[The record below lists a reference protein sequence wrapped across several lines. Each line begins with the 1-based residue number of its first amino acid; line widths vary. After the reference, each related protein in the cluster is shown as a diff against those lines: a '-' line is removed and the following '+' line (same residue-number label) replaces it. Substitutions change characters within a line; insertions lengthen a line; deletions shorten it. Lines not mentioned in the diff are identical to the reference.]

1 MKVTI
6 FGFGMTPLFIKPLI
20 EKVNEEKNKFDFSV
34 ILSSS
39 HHLKLMNNLVGQENV
54 ICIDRQL
61 PKFKNT
67 SFELSL
73 LSNYPDNIFKN
84 IESQKVTM
92 KNRDSKTQ
100 KNIAFA
106 TYKIIKDFLLKIKPD
121 FILYIQSPED
131 MEGMIL
137 GGLSKELKIPLAV
150 PHHSRHLGQSF
161 FNSHRQELL
170 PKRKIVK
177 DIDIK
182 NANKFLINFKNENTS
197 AFYSE
202 FSKTNNLHYIP
213 YKKNTKIK
221 RLLDGI
227 KRFYLES
234 RSRELS
240 TLRISLLNNWFP
252 IWRHIYRGTR
262 VLLNRNLFNC
272 ALIEN
277 LPKKFI
283 FYPIQ
288 YSPESSIN
296 IPSPYFI
303 DQLRVIDA
311 IRMSMPSNYL
321 LVVKEHPSCITV
333 RPRKFMKTL
342 LNKAG
347 VVVAKVD
354 LDTQSIINKSRLVI
368 SVTGTAALEAFLQKK
383 PSLVLGPTFFS
394 DYIGGVCKLSD
405 LQRNIIESQK
415 KTINTKDIIKFLSE
429 VYSVS
434 SNFISGTPGDIRND
448 FMMTYE
454 NLDAFWDAFIKH
466 TKRFNKD

>member
-20 EKVNEEKNKFDFSV
+20 EKVNKEKNKFDFSL

-39 HHLKLMNNLVGQENV
+39 HHLKLMNNLVGQEKV
-54 ICIDRQL
+54 ICTDRQL

-67 SFELSL
+67 LFESSI

-92 KNRDSKTQ
+92 KNRDSNTQ

-106 TYKIIKDFLLKIKPD
+106 TYTIIKDFLIKIKPNY
-121 FILYIQSPED
+121 ILYIQSPED
-131 MEGMIL
+131 MEGMII
-137 GGLSKELKIPLAV
+137 GGLCKELKIPLAV
-150 PHHSRHLGQSF
+150 PHHTRYIGRSF

-170 PKRKIVK
+170 PKGEMVK
-177 DIDIK
+177 DIDIEK
-182 NANKFLINFKNENTS
+182 ATKFLINFNGGKTS
-197 AFYSE
+197 ADYCELS
-202 FSKTNNLHYIP
+202 TINNLHYIP
-213 YKKNTKIK
+213 YKKSPKIK
-221 RLLDGI
+221 RLVDGI

-234 RSRELS
+234 RSRELN

-252 IWRHIYRGTR
+252 IWRDFYRGTR
-262 VLLNRNLFNC
+262 VLLNRRLFNC

-296 IPSPYFI
+296 IPSPYLI

-311 IRMSMPSNYL
+311 IRMSMPSDYL
-321 LVVKEHPSCITV
+321 LLVKEHPSCITV

-347 VVVAKVD
+347 VEVAKVD
-354 LDTQSIINKSRLVI
+354 MDTQLIIKKSRLVI

-405 LQRNIIESQK
+405 LQGRIIESLK
-415 KTINTKDIIKFLSE
+415 KTINNKEVIKFLSE
-429 VYSVS
+429 VYNVS
-434 SNFISGTPGDIRND
+434 SNFISGTPGDVRND

-454 NLDAFWDAFIKH
+454 NLDSFWSAFLEHSKR
-466 TKRFNKD
+466 TKE

>member
-1 MKVTI
+1 
-6 FGFGMTPLFIKPLI
+6 
-20 EKVNEEKNKFDFSV
+20 
-34 ILSSS
+34 
-39 HHLKLMNNLVGQENV
+39 
-54 ICIDRQL
+54 
-61 PKFKNT
+61 
-67 SFELSL
+67 
-73 LSNYPDNIFKN
+73 
-84 IESQKVTM
+84 
-92 KNRDSKTQ
+92 
-100 KNIAFA
+100 
-106 TYKIIKDFLLKIKPD
+106 
-121 FILYIQSPED
+121 

-150 PHHSRHLGQSF
+150 PHHTRHLGQSF

-182 NANKFLINFKNENTS
+182 NATKFLINFKNGNTS
-197 AFYSE
+197 AYYSE
-202 FSKTNNLHYIP
+202 LSKTNNLHYIP

-221 RLLDGI
+221 RLFDGI

-252 IWRHIYRGTR
+252 IWRDIYRGTR
-262 VLLNRNLFNC
+262 VLINRSLFNC

-277 LPKKFI
+277 LPQKFI

-311 IRMSMPSNYL
+311 IRMSMPSDHL

-354 LDTQSIINKSRLVI
+354 MDTQSIINKSKLVI

-383 PSLVLGPTFFS
+383 PSIVLGPTFFS

-405 LQRNIIESQK
+405 LQQRIIESQK
-415 KTINTKDIIKFLSE
+415 KTINKKEIIKFLSE

-434 SNFISGTPGDIRND
+434 SNFISRTPGDIRNN

-454 NLDAFWDAFIKH
+454 NLDGFWDAFIEH
-466 TKRFNKD
+466 TKRFNLD